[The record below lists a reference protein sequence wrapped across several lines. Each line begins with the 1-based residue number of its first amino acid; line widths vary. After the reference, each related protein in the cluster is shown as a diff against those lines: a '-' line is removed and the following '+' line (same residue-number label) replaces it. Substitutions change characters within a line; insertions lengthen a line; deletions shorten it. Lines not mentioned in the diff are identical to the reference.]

1 MKRMLIL
8 SFLGFFLAACVAAM
22 PPETFP
28 ATRRADGSPFALR
41 VETGTPALTL
51 PPTTTVTM
59 TETLALPSTSTMT
72 PTSTAT
78 PTPGPTLS
86 PTSNFPAEGYGP
98 SNFPANIDPLTGLK
112 VDNPSLLDRR
122 PMIVK
127 VANLPRDYRPQ
138 WGLSK
143 ADQVFEYYIEEG
155 TTRFAAVFLGKDA
168 SMVAPIRSGRLFDN
182 HLISMYKANFAFG
195 SADYRVRNL
204 LYNEPYADRLVVE
217 SYCPPMCRYLPGSL
231 NYLMTNT
238 ADLTTYID
246 HRKVSGGNK
255 RQNLD
260 GFSFNYQTPLDGE
273 PATRVF
279 VRYSSAIY
287 NRWDYAPESGK
298 YFRYSDVENDF
309 ENGKNEIYQQLT
321 DRLTGEPISADN
333 VVVMVIPHKYI
344 LRTPEI
350 VDIIVSGPGKAYLFR
365 DGEFFELRWYRNAKD
380 QLFTLVD
387 KEGQTFPLKPGNTW
401 FEVVSTS
408 TKMKNM
414 GEVWR
419 FTFMIP

>member
-1 MKRMLIL
+1 MKQMLIL
-8 SFLGFFLAACVAAM
+8 SFLGFFLAACVAAI

-28 ATRRADGSPFALR
+28 ATRQADGSPFALR

-51 PPTTTVTM
+51 PSTATVTM
-59 TETLALPSTSTMT
+59 TVPLTLTSVLTSTMT
-72 PTSTAT
+72 PT
-78 PTPGPTLS
+78 PTLGPTLL
-86 PTSNFPAEGYGP
+86 PTSDFPAEGYGP

-155 TTRFAAVFLGKDA
+155 TTRFAAVFLGQDA

-217 SYCPPMCRYLPGSL
+217 SYCPPMCRYLPDSL

-238 ADLTTYID
+238 ADLTT
-246 HRKVSGGNK
+246 
-255 RQNLD
+255 
-260 GFSFNYQTPLDGE
+260 
-273 PATRVF
+273 
-279 VRYSSAIY
+279 
-287 NRWDYAPESGK
+287 
-298 YFRYSDVENDF
+298 
-309 ENGKNEIYQQLT
+309 
-321 DRLTGEPISADN
+321 
-333 VVVMVIPHKYI
+333 
-344 LRTPEI
+344 
-350 VDIIVSGPGKAYLFR
+350 
-365 DGEFFELRWYRNAKD
+365 
-380 QLFTLVD
+380 
-387 KEGQTFPLKPGNTW
+387 
-401 FEVVSTS
+401 
-408 TKMKNM
+408 
-414 GEVWR
+414 
-419 FTFMIP
+419 